1 MKKMKL
7 VGILMYAI
15 IISCDTQYPDLNS
28 GLYADIETNKGNII
42 LKLEMGKAPITV
54 ANFVSLSEGTNNEV
68 VDSLKGK
75 KYYNGL
81 VFHRVIKDF
90 MVQGGD
96 PTGIGTG
103 GPGYSFDDEFT
114 DLIHSGPGILS
125 MANSGPASNG
135 SQFFITNKE
144 TSWLNGRHTVFGKVE
159 KGQEVVDSIAQND
172 TIKKITIVRKG
183 SGARNFN
190 APEVFS
196 SYFNKKVIAEKEK
209 SEKSAAIIKKTIA
222 RFENHKSQ
230 AKTTVSGL
238 QYFIS
243 EKGTGAKVTTT
254 NKALTHYAVYFAD
267 GMILETSNLK
277 TAEALGIVDEN
288 KKATDQYQPI
298 PADVGPEARM
308 IEGFKEGL
316 KLLSEGDKATL
327 FLPYDIA
334 YGESG
339 NRGIPPKSDL
349 IFEVEIVEIIK

>member
-1 MKKMKL
+1 MKL

-15 IISCDTQYPDLNS
+15 IICCDTQYPDLNS

-42 LKLEMGKAPITV
+42 LKLEMGKVPITV

-68 VDSLKGK
+68 VDSMKGK
-75 KYYNGL
+75 KYYDGL

-114 DLIHSGPGILS
+114 DLTHSGPGVLS

-144 TSWLNGRHTVFGKVE
+144 TSWLNGRHTVFGKVV
-159 KGQEVVDSIAQND
+159 KGQEEVVDSIAQND
-172 TIKKITIVRKG
+172 TIKKITIIRKG
-183 SGARNFN
+183 RDARNFD

-196 SYFNKKVIAEKEK
+196 SYFNNKKIAEKEK
-209 SEKSAAIIKKTIA
+209 SEKSSAIIKKTIA

-230 AKTTVSGL
+230 AKTTASGL

-267 GMILETSNLK
+267 GVILETSNLK

>member
-7 VGILMYAI
+7 VGMFMIALVMG
-15 IISCDTQYPDLNS
+15 CDTQYPDLDS
-28 GLYADIETNKGNII
+28 GLYADLETNKGNVI
-42 LKLEMGKAPITV
+42 LRLEMEKTPITV
-54 ANFVSLSEGTNNEV
+54 ANFVSLSEGDNKEV
-68 VDSLKGK
+68 AEEFKGK

-81 VFHRVIKDF
+81 LFHRVIKDF

-114 DLIHSGPGILS
+114 DLAHSGPGILS
-125 MANSGPASNG
+125 MANSGPATNG
-135 SQFFITNKE
+135 SQFFITYKE
-144 TSWLNGRHTVFGKVE
+144 TSWLNGKHTVFGKVV

-172 TIKKITIVRKG
+172 TIKKITIIRKG
-183 SGARNFN
+183 SDARSFD

-196 SYFNKKVIAEKEK
+196 GYFANKAIAEKEK
-209 SEKSAAIIKKTIA
+209 AEKSAAMIKETVA
-222 RFENHKSQ
+222 RFENQKSQ
-230 AKTTVSGL
+230 ATTTASGL

-267 GMILETSNLK
+267 GVILETSNLK
-277 TAEALGIVDEN
+277 TAEALGIVNEN
-288 KKATDQYQPI
+288 RKAAGQYQPI
-298 PADVGPEARM
+298 TADVSDEARM

-316 KLLSEGDKATL
+316 KLLSAGDKATL

-334 YGESG
+334 YGENG
-339 NRGIPPKSDL
+339 NGGIPPKSDL
-349 IFEVEIVEIIK
+349 VFEVEIVELVK